1 MSENVETLHRVHL
14 PSEGV
19 FLEIGDY
26 PEAPDVLHI
35 RTIREEDK
43 EWFGEMGLILS
54 PEFAIDLG
62 NALATA
68 GYAKQAALKAGKY

>member
-1 MSENVETLHRVHL
+1 MSQNVETLYRVHI

-19 FLEIGDY
+19 FLEIGDH
-26 PEAPDVLHI
+26 PEAPDVLQI
-35 RTIREEDK
+35 RTIREEDI
-43 EWFGEMGLILS
+43 EWFGVMRLTLS

-62 NALATA
+62 NALAAA

>member
-19 FLEIGDY
+19 FLEIGDH
-26 PEAPDVLHI
+26 PEAPDVLQI
-35 RTIREEDK
+35 RTIREEDI
-43 EWFGEMGLILS
+43 EWFGVMRLTLS

-62 NALATA
+62 NALAAA

>member
-1 MSENVETLHRVHL
+1 MSQNVETIYRVHV
-14 PSEGV
+14 SGEGV

-26 PEAPDVLHI
+26 PEAPEVLQI
-35 RTIREEDK
+35 RTVREEDK
-43 EWFGEMGLILS
+43 EWFGEMRLTLS

-68 GYAKQAALKAGKY
+68 GYAKQAALKAGKC

>member
-19 FLEIGDY
+19 FLEIGDH
-26 PEAPDVLHI
+26 PEAPDVLQI
-35 RTIREEDK
+35 RTIREENI
-43 EWFGEMGLILS
+43 EWFGVMRLTLS

-62 NALATA
+62 NALAAA